1 MKLIDALNWRYA
13 TKKMNGQK
21 VPAEKLN
28 TILEATR
35 LAPSS
40 FGLTPYRIILVED
53 EATKALMSPHCYNQP
68 QIIESGAILV
78 FAAKTEINA
87 STVDAFVAE
96 IAEQRGVPV
105 EALKDY
111 EGYMKGAITPR
122 SAEDLQIW
130 AAKQTYIALGF
141 ALVAAATEQVDA
153 TPMEG
158 FNPDG
163 LDEVLGLKALGLHAS
178 VILPLGYRDAAN
190 DYLSNAKKV
199 RTTADKLIIKK

>member
-1 MKLIDALNWRYA
+1 MKLIDALQWRYA
-13 TKKMNGQK
+13 TKKMSGQK
-21 VPAEKLN
+21 VPTEKLN
-28 TILEATR
+28 TILESTR

-53 EATKALMSPHCYNQP
+53 EATKKLMSPLCYNQS
-68 QIIESGAILV
+68 QIVDSSAILV
-78 FAAKTEINA
+78 FAIKTEINE

-122 SAEDLQIW
+122 SPEDLQTW

-141 ALVAAATEQVDA
+141 ALVAAATEEVDA

-199 RTTADKLIIKK
+199 RTTLDKLVIKK